1 MKAFIQQHA
10 TALIIIGI
18 IAAGIAA
25 YANALPNEMFFD
37 DSQGITDNAYIKDW
51 KYLPNLFSESLTSG
65 SGFVSSYWRP
75 LLLIIY
81 SAEWHLWGNSP
92 VGFHAVNIFF
102 HLASATL
109 VFFLLRRLFQKIGP
123 AAIAALLFAI
133 HPVQTEAVTYVSGL
147 GDPLSLFLMLLG
159 TYGFVALRS
168 KWKYAAIL
176 ALFVLALMTKE
187 RSVVFPGML
196 LLADLFMWRTRD
208 FSLVPFWQFVKQS
221 ALRITPFALLSGVYL
236 YLRHTVLLNISEGT
250 PNMPLEYLASAAT
263 RALTFLSVLPDYFSF
278 IFAPIGLHMER
289 SFGIEIPTSFFEPM
303 VLLGTVITLALGGL
317 GIWAWKKHPAYT
329 FGVLWFF
336 IMMFP
341 VSGILSPVAGILY
354 EHYLYAPIIGIAFI
368 IGLGAYWLYE
378 KIPSRRGRIALLG
391 AGAVL
396 AILLIVQ
403 TASQNTYWKDGITFY
418 TETLRYVP
426 QSSKMLNNLG
436 MEYAAAG
443 NFIQAEE
450 AYRSAIHFS
459 PSSPIP
465 LHNLGNLYYETG
477 QLEKA
482 VALYRAAIQV
492 SPKSVL
498 PYMALHRLYR
508 ESGETEKAEQ
518 VLRDLRLLNG
528 TN

>member
-1 MKAFIQQHA
+1 MKAFIKQHA

-51 KYLPNLFSESLTSG
+51 KYLPHFFSESLTSG
-65 SGFVSSYWRP
+65 SGFLSSYWRP
-75 LLLIIY
+75 LLLIVY

-109 VFFLLRRLFQKIGP
+109 IFFLLRRLFQKTGP

-159 TYGFVALRS
+159 TYLFVALRN

-187 RSVVFPGML
+187 RSVVFPAIL
-196 LLADLFMWRTRD
+196 LLADLFVWRMRD
-208 FSLVPFWQFVKQS
+208 FSLVSFWQFVKQS
-221 ALRITPFALLSGVYL
+221 AIRITPFVLISGSYL
-236 YLRHTVLLNISEGT
+236 WLRNTILLNIQNGV
-250 PNMPLEYLASAAT
+250 PDAPAVYLASIWT
-263 RALTFLSVLPDYFSF
+263 RAITFLSVLPDYFSF

-289 SFGIEIPTSFFEPM
+289 SFGIEIPTSFFDPM
-303 VLLGTVITLALGGL
+303 VLLGAAITLALGAL
-317 GIWAWKKHPAYT
+317 GIFAWKKHPAYT

-341 VSGILSPVAGILY
+341 VSGILTPVAGILY
-354 EHYLYAPIIGIAFI
+354 EHYLYAPIIGIAFL
-368 IGLGAYWLYE
+368 IGLSAHALYE
-378 KIPSRRGRIALLG
+378 KISNARGHNALLSVG
-391 AGAVL
+391 IAVVM
-396 AILLIVQ
+396 LLIGQ
-403 TASQNTYWKDGITFY
+403 TASQNTYWKDGVTFY

-426 QSSKMLNNLG
+426 QSSKILNNLG
-436 MEYAAAG
+436 MEYAARG
-443 NFIQAEE
+443 NFTGAEE
-450 AYRSAIHFS
+450 VYRSAIRFS
-459 PSSPIP
+459 PLSPIP
-465 LHNLGNLYYETG
+465 LHNLGNLYYQTG
-477 QLEKA
+477 QFDKA
-482 VALYRAAIQV
+482 IESYRAAIKV

-498 PYMALHRLYR
+498 PYLALHRLYQ
-508 ESGETEKAEQ
+508 ENGDKEKAEQ
-518 VLRDLRLLNG
+518 VLRDLQSASNR
-528 TN
+528 